1 MSYVLLGIAI
11 VAAFFALMYLLLGL
25 RAVLFGG
32 GFETLGTVFVYA
44 LVIAVGAIVA
54 LWLGPLALAGIGLL

>member
-11 VAAFFALMYLLLGL
+11 VAAFFALMYLILGL
-25 RAVLFGG
+25 RAVLFGT

-44 LVIAVGAIVA
+44 LVISVGTVVA
-54 LWLGPLALAGIGLL
+54 LWLGPIGLAGIGLL